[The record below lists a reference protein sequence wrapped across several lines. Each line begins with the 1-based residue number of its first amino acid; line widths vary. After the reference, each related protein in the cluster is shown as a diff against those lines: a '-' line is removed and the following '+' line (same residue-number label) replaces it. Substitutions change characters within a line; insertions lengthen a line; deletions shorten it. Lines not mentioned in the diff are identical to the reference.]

1 MKQIDL
7 NSDVGE
13 SFGAYKIGNEEQV
26 FDYITSAN
34 IACGF
39 HAGDPHIM
47 SKTVKLAKEKG
58 VAIGAHPGFQDLVGF
73 GRRPMSMSPSDVYDL
88 LLYQLGALSAF
99 CQIHHVRLTHVKPH
113 GALYNMAAID
123 RNLAEAIAKAVYD
136 FDSSLLLY
144 GLAGSRLIEAGKKF
158 ELKTV
163 SEVFADRT
171 YQPNGTL
178 TPRSESNA
186 LIHDSQ
192 TAINQVLQM
201 VKQQRVE
208 TVTGEIIPIEAESIC
223 VHGDNLQ
230 ALSFVKELRDA
241 LAAEKITVKALG

>member
-1 MKQIDL
+1 MNQIDL

-13 SFGAYKIGNEEQV
+13 SFGAYKIGNDEQV
-26 FDYITSAN
+26 FDHITSAN

-39 HAGDPHIM
+39 HAGDPHFM
-47 SKTVKLAKEKG
+47 NKTVKLAMEKG

-73 GRRPMSMSPSDVYDL
+73 GRRPMSISPTDVYDL
-88 LLYQLGALSAF
+88 ILYQMGALSAF
-99 CQIHHVRLTHVKPH
+99 CQVHHVRLSHVKPH

-123 RNLAEAIAKAVYD
+123 IDTAEAIAKAVHD

-144 GLAGSRLIEAGKKF
+144 GLAGSKLIEAGKKF
-158 ELKTV
+158 DLQTV

-171 YQPNGTL
+171 YQRDGTL

-186 LIHDSQ
+186 LIHDSK

-201 VKQQRVE
+201 VKQQTVE
-208 TVTGEIIPIEAESIC
+208 TVTGEIIPIKADSIC

-230 ALSFVKELRDA
+230 ALTFVKELRDA
-241 LAAEKITVKALG
+241 LATEKVMVKALG